1 MVCAKSTATSSKIQK
16 SRRRIPR
23 LMKKESFKKHIMYG
37 PDGKA
42 YKANT
47 HKQHLAMKNK
57 GYTHTK
63 PSPKGRDKLVR
74 RPSSYGR

>member
-1 MVCAKSTATSSKIQK
+1 
-16 SRRRIPR
+16 
-23 LMKKESFKKHIMYG
+23 MKKDFKKHIMYG

-57 GYTHTK
+57 GYSHTK

-74 RPSSYGR
+74 RPSGYGR